1 MRYIFQ
7 AACEWA
13 RRTQRSRGKMT
24 RQSRMT
30 VTELDEF
37 LRKPPSGVSVAT
49 KRVCVDPETSLLLVD
64 PRDAVAASVDFQGSL
79 GRNITLTD
87 LWEYS
92 SFRKKLVSR
101 TIYLLM
107 STHLPT
113 STDVVKRYVVSV
125 DCANALVRRRL
136 EQGLDWAISS
146 VAGESYQVEMD
157 LSETLDTWAAGN
169 LPKDDGTGVRPR
181 WAGASFTLKYHSDAL
196 FDFPHWFGLS
206 KRKFQLRL
214 T

>member
-1 MRYIFQ
+1 
-7 AACEWA
+7 
-13 RRTQRSRGKMT
+13 MT

-37 LRKPPSGVSVAT
+37 LRKPPSGVSVT
-49 KRVCVDPETSLLLVD
+49 SRRVRAEPESGLLLVD
-64 PRDAVAASVDFQGSL
+64 PRDAVAASVDFQSSL
-79 GRNITLTD
+79 GRTITLSD

-101 TIYLLM
+101 NIYLLV

-113 STDVVKRYVVSV
+113 DTDVVKRYVVSV
-125 DCANALVRRRL
+125 DGANPLVRRRL

-157 LSETLDTWAAGN
+157 LSETLDTWAASN
-169 LPKDDGTGVRPR
+169 LPKDDRTGLRPG
-181 WAGASFTLKYHSDAL
+181 WTGASFTLKYHSDAL
-196 FDFPHWFGLS
+196 LDFPHWLGLS
-206 KRKFQLRL
+206 RRKFKLQL

>member
-1 MRYIFQ
+1 
-7 AACEWA
+7 
-13 RRTQRSRGKMT
+13 MT
-24 RQSRMT
+24 CKSRMM

-49 KRVCVDPETSLLLVD
+49 KRVRVDPETSLLLVD

-79 GRNITLTD
+79 GRNVTLTN

-101 TIYLLM
+101 TIYLLV

-125 DCANALVRRRL
+125 DGANPLVRRRL

-157 LSETLDTWAAGN
+157 LSETLDTWAASN
-169 LPKDDGTGVRPR
+169 LPKDDRTGGRLR

-196 FDFPHWFGLS
+196 FDFPHWLGLS
-206 KRKFQLRL
+206 KRKFEL
-214 T
+214 TLT